1 MKRINKACRENGR
14 RQRSS
19 RDVAVRDGVLGDS
32 WNASRSP
39 FHDIFC
45 RVVHV
50 TTRKRRY
57 YYAFKT
63 KQKWIAG
70 KCSRIQVIIVIF
82 LFSKMNRA
90 RQWCVDIVLYRFIA
104 AFWVSSVSYFNS
116 NTIYE
121 TIDSYM
127 SLTNIFLKGDQEVI
141 VMTKVSA
148 INKFKVVKLVSA

>member
-1 MKRINKACRENGR
+1 
-14 RQRSS
+14 
-19 RDVAVRDGVLGDS
+19 
-32 WNASRSP
+32 
-39 FHDIFC
+39 
-45 RVVHV
+45 
-50 TTRKRRY
+50 
-57 YYAFKT
+57 
-63 KQKWIAG
+63 
-70 KCSRIQVIIVIF
+70 
-82 LFSKMNRA
+82 MNRA